1 MIRTSRKSRPL
12 DRSLEYRRDTRLV
25 IIAAEGRK
33 TEQQY
38 FALFR
43 STRVQIKVLATG
55 EDNRSAPEQVLARLR
70 QFRDEYSLDEDDSLW
85 LMLDV
90 DRWGSKK
97 LSAMAREARTAR
109 FGLAVSN
116 PCFEVWL
123 LFHVSERIPDTDK
136 CADIEMALRAQLGG
150 SYNKT
155 NLDAGRFLSLVPLA
169 TPRAQTADPAPRGR
183 WPIRPGSHV
192 YRIIRHL
199 PADCLP
205 G

>member
-1 MIRTSRKSRPL
+1 MVRTSRKSRPL
-12 DRSLEYRRDTRLV
+12 DRGLEHRRDTRLV

-55 EDNRSAPEQVLARLR
+55 EDNRSAPEHVLERLR
-70 QFRDEYSLDEDDSLW
+70 QFRDEYDLDENDSLW

-97 LSAMAREARTAR
+97 LSAMAREATNAGFR
-109 FGLAVSN
+109 LAVSN

-123 LFHVSERIPDTDK
+123 LFHVSESIPDTDK
-136 CADIEMALRAQLGG
+136 CAEIEAALRAGLGG

-155 NLDAGRFLSLVPLA
+155 NLDANRFLPLVPLA
-169 TPRAQTADPAPRGR
+169 SARAQAADPAQHSR
-183 WPIRPGSHV
+183 WPTRTGSHV
-192 YRIIRHL
+192 YRIIRYL
-199 PADCLP
+199 PADCMA